1 MKILITGATGLV
13 GSAFIRKYGEQHE
26 ITALSRTPSKAS
38 KKLGR
43 GIRVLGSLAELDNL
57 NNYDAVINLA
67 GEPIAEKR
75 WSEAQKERIENSR
88 FRITE
93 QLTALIKNSEHPPEV
108 FISGSAVGF
117 YGRQGEKLVSET
129 EGTPHKEFSHELCQR
144 WEQLANEAASSQT
157 RVCLLRT
164 GIVLARSGGALQR
177 MAPPFKF
184 GLGGPIGD
192 GQQMM
197 SWIHIA
203 DMVAAID
210 FLLNKTA
217 CAGAYN
223 LTAPEPVNNEVFSK
237 TLAKVLH
244 RPAIFRVPAF
254 VMRLAFGEM
263 SDLLLT
269 GQAVVPKR
277 LLEAGFQFEYSK
289 LEPALAN
296 VYPR

>member
-26 ITALSRTPSKAS
+26 ITALSRSPEKAS
-38 KKLGR
+38 KKLGKSV
-43 GIRVLGSLAELDNL
+43 RVIASLSELDNL
-57 NNYDAVINLA
+57 NNFDAVLNLA
-67 GEPIAEKR
+67 GEPIADKR
-75 WSEAQKERIENSR
+75 WSEKQKERIQKSR

-93 QLTALIKNSEHPPEV
+93 QLAALIQNSERPPEV

-117 YGRQGEKLVSET
+117 YGRQGTKKVSET
-129 EGTPHKEFSHELCQR
+129 EGTPHDEFSHQLCKQ
-144 WEQLANEAASSQT
+144 WEQLANEAASPET

-164 GIVLARSGGALQR
+164 GIVVASSGGALKR

-197 SWIHIA
+197 SWIHIH

-210 FLLNKTA
+210 FLLHKQD

-223 LTAPEPVNNEVFSK
+223 LTAPNPVNNETFSK

-254 VMRLAFGEM
+254 VMRMAFGEM

-269 GQAVVPKR
+269 GQAVIPER
-277 LLEAGFQFEYSK
+277 LLAEGFKFEYPE
-289 LEPALAN
+289 LEPALAKI
-296 VYPR
+296 YSH

>member
-13 GSAFIRKYGEQHE
+13 GSAFIRKYGELHE